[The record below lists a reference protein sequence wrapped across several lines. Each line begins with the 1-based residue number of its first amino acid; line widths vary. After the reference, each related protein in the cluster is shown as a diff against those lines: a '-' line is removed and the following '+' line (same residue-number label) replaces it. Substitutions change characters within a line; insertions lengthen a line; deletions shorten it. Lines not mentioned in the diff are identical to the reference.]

1 MNRMQMVPPSF
12 ETIYRDFLDCNGRV
26 MITAHRGNWRKAPE
40 NSLQAILF
48 SIDSGVDIVEIDV
61 QKTKD
66 GCLVLM
72 HDETVDRMTNG
83 SGTIADLTFEE
94 IRSLRLKQG
103 QGGDNSPVTNVFI
116 PTVEE
121 VMTLAKNKVMINLD
135 KCWGIREDVYQV
147 LVKTGTV
154 RQGLFKSPAETDEI
168 GEFLNSKIERPEF
181 MQLINESN
189 QHLLGQLDQIFS
201 KIKPA
206 AFELNFQQDD
216 SHIISAETLQLLKGK
231 CRIWVNTMFDSDCGG
246 HTDEVSLTNPQLGWE
261 WHLERGAN
269 LIQTDNPEQLYNYL
283 NKTTK

>member
-1 MNRMQMVPPSF
+1 MSRMQIVPPSF

-26 MITAHRGNWRKAPE
+26 MITAHRGSWRKAPE
-40 NSLQAILF
+40 NSLQAILH

-83 SGTIADLTFEE
+83 SATIVDLTFEE

-103 QGGDNSPVTNVFI
+103 QGGGSSPVTNTFI
-116 PTVEE
+116 PTLEE
-121 VMTLAKNKVMINLD
+121 VMIFAKNKVMVNLD
-135 KCWGIREDVYQV
+135 KCWNIREDVYQV
-147 LVKTGTV
+147 LVNTGTV
-154 RQGLFKSPAETDEI
+154 RQGLFKSTAEIDEVE
-168 GEFLNSKIERPEF
+168 EFLNSKIERPEF

-201 KIKPA
+201 KIKPP

-216 SHIISAETLQLLKGK
+216 SKIISAETLQQLKGN

-246 HTDEVSLTNPQLGWE
+246 HTDEVSLTNPQLGWD

-269 LIQTDNPEQLYNYL
+269 MIQTDSPERLYNYL